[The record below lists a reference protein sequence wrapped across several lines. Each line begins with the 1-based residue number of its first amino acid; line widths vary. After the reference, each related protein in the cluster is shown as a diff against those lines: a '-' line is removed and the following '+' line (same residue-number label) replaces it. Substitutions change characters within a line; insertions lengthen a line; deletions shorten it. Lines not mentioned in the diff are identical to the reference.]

1 LFRAPDLLSEARAI
15 RLGEHDV
22 QYVLKRSA
30 KRRRAVLT
38 VDETGLTVSVPW
50 RTSDRYIAQL
60 LRDAEGW
67 VLRKLA
73 AWASRK
79 PRLRQWQS
87 GELIDFLGRQL
98 QLQLIARSGT
108 PITQLK
114 DGNILELSLP
124 SPHAQQHVREAVV
137 KWYRRHAA
145 THFEER
151 VQYYSLRLA
160 VPVPRVFLS
169 NAQTRWGSC
178 NAQRE
183 VRLNWRLM
191 QAPSHVLDY
200 VVAHEVAH
208 LVVMSHSSR
217 FWKVVAKLHP
227 EYESARTELDA
238 MSQHYMSL

>member
-1 LFRAPDLLSEARAI
+1 MFRAPDLVSESRAI
-15 RLGEHDV
+15 RLGEQDV
-22 QYVLKRSA
+22 EYVLKRST
-30 KRRRAVLT
+30 KRRRSVLS
-38 VDETGLTVSVPW
+38 VDESGLTVSVPW

-60 LRDAEGW
+60 LKDAEAW
-67 VLRKLA
+67 VLRKLEVWA
-73 AWASRK
+73 ARK
-79 PRLRQWQS
+79 PPQRQWAA

-98 QLQLIARSGT
+98 QLRLVARDGTVIA
-108 PITQLK
+108 QLK
-114 DGNILELSLP
+114 DGNVLELSLP
-124 SPHAQQHVREAVV
+124 APHDQQQVRDAVV
-137 KWYRRHAA
+137 KWYRRHAT
-145 THFEER
+145 THFKER
-151 VQYYSLRLA
+151 VQHYSTQLA
-160 VPVPRVFLS
+160 VPLPRVFLS

-191 QAPSHVLDY
+191 QAPSHILDY

-227 EYESARTELDA
+227 GYETARTELNA

>member
-1 LFRAPDLLSEARAI
+1 M
-15 RLGEHDV
+15 
-22 QYVLKRSA
+22 LKRSA

-60 LRDAEGW
+60 LRDAEAW
-67 VLRKLA
+67 VLRKLET
-73 AWASRK
+73 WASRR
-79 PRLRQWQS
+79 PRQRQWQS

-98 QLQLIARSGT
+98 RLELIVREGT
-108 PITQLK
+108 AIAQLK
-114 DGNILELSLP
+114 DGNVLELCVP
-124 SPHAQQHVREAVV
+124 APHEQQRVREAVV

-145 THFEER
+145 SHFQQR
-151 VQYYSLRLA
+151 VEHYSARLA
-160 VPVPRVFLS
+160 LPAPRVFLS

-191 QAPSHVLDY
+191 QAPSHILDY
-200 VVAHEVAH
+200 VVAHEVSH
-208 LVVMSHSSR
+208 LMVMSHSSR

-227 EYESARTELDA
+227 EYESARTELNA

>member
-1 LFRAPDLLSEARAI
+1 LSEPRAI
-15 RLGEHDV
+15 RLGQQDV
-22 QYVLKRSA
+22 EYVLKRSA

-38 VDETGLTVSVPW
+38 VDDSGLTVSVPW

-60 LRDAEGW
+60 LKDAEAW
-67 VLRKLA
+67 VLRKLEVWA
-73 AWASRK
+73 ARK
-79 PRLRQWQS
+79 PTKRQWAS
-87 GELIDFLGRQL
+87 GELFDFLGRQL
-98 QLQLIARSGT
+98 QLRLVARAGAAIVQLS
-108 PITQLK
+108 
-114 DGNILELSLP
+114 DGNVLELSLP
-124 SPHAQQHVREAVV
+124 APEDQQHVRDAVV
-137 KWYRRHAA
+137 RWYRRHAA
-145 THFEER
+145 THFKER
-151 VQYYSLRLA
+151 VQHFSTQLD
-160 VPVPRVFLS
+160 VPLPRVFLS

-191 QAPSHVLDY
+191 QAPSHILDY

-227 EYESARTELDA
+227 GYEIARTELNG

>member
-1 LFRAPDLLSEARAI
+1 LFRAPDVLSEPRAI
-15 RLGEHDV
+15 RLGEREV
-22 QYVLKRSA
+22 QYILKRSV

-50 RTSDRYIAQL
+50 RTSDRYVAQL
-60 LRDAEGW
+60 LRDAQAW
-67 VLRKLA
+67 VLRKLET
-73 AWASRK
+73 WASRK
-79 PRLRQWQS
+79 PRQREWKA

-98 QLQLIARSGT
+98 RLALVARDGVA
-108 PITQLK
+108 IVQLK
-114 DGNILELSLP
+114 EDNILELGLP
-124 SPHAQQHVREAVV
+124 GPHEPQRVREAVV

-145 THFEER
+145 NHFQER
-151 VQYYSLRLA
+151 VQYYSTQLA
-160 VPVPRVFLS
+160 VPAPRVFLS

-178 NAQRE
+178 NAERE

-191 QAPSHVLDY
+191 QAPIHVLDY

-227 EYESARTELDA
+227 GYESARTELNA